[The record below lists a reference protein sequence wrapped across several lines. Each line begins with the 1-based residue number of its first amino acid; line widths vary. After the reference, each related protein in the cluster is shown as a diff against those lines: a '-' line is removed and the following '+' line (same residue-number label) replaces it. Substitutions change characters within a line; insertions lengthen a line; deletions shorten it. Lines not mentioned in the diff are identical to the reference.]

1 VHAGQRLVLIELR
14 GQTVG
19 GIAEA
24 VGLGLRLDVAW
35 CTFVERTI
43 LRFDAAKT
51 VNADTPTQFWFALE
65 HPF

>member
-1 VHAGQRLVLIELR
+1 VVLVLL
-14 GQTVG
+14 
-19 GIAEA
+19 
-24 VGLGLRLDVAW
+24 LDLAW

-51 VNADTPTQFWFALE
+51 VNADTPPQFWVALE